1 MAASFSS
8 MIASIP
14 HEGICKELLYSEG
27 HYTLAKGLAYIKEK
41 YKRLVN
47 ASRLINSDD
56 LVRYCTPNLA
66 AQSYSLT
73 KIAVLK
79 VVLMN

>member
-1 MAASFSS
+1 MAASFSL

-41 YKRLVN
+41 YIRLVN
-47 ASRLINSDD
+47 VSRIINSDD
-56 LVRYCTPNLA
+56 IVRYSIPNLA

-73 KIAVLK
+73 SIAVLK